1 MTKNFSLSELTVTNS
16 GLPNVPNAEQI
27 ANLEI
32 LVNSILQPL
41 RDQFGKPIR
50 VTSGFRSDAVN
61 KHIGGSKTS
70 QHCKGQAAD
79 LVCEDNALLF
89 GIIRKNFKFTQLIWE
104 GGNSIQPAWVHVGY
118 DPNNLK
124 CEVLR
129 MKNGKYTRL

>member
-1 MTKNFSLSELTVTNS
+1 MTKDFSLAELTVTNS
-16 GLPNVPNAEQI
+16 GLPNIPNEEQI
-27 ANLEI
+27 ACLER
-32 LVNSILQPL
+32 LANDILQPL
-41 RDQFGKPIR
+41 RDKFGKPIR

-70 QHCKGQAAD
+70 QHCKGQASD

-104 GGNSIQPAWVHVGY
+104 GGNSVQPAWVHVGY

-129 MKNGKYTRL
+129 MRNGKYTRI